1 MNAVLYKPLQG
12 EFITIIFIIVVSIII
27 IIIII
32 IVVINVIILLYYYH
46 YYHYYHLYYY
56 HLKKSEMEDV
66 DKKKRCWLQKNVGDF
81 MLRDSSV
88 STTQWQVFKIY
99 LTIKRQWTLAT
110 GIDGL
115 FLIIT

>member
-1 MNAVLYKPLQG
+1 
-12 EFITIIFIIVVSIII
+12 
-27 IIIII
+27 
-32 IVVINVIILLYYYH
+32 
-46 YYHYYHLYYY
+46 
-56 HLKKSEMEDV
+56 
-66 DKKKRCWLQKNVGDF
+66 

-99 LTIKRQWTLAT
+99 LTIKRQWNLAT